1 LLTTKN
7 LDQLDKI
14 ENPRYEHYPRPIVSC
29 YTVREMDKVYR
40 AIGCSWR
47 VVMLA
52 RPDYSNAKTDEIMA
66 NMHIF
71 RINNGIIDH
80 DDAGHDRELYGKT

>member
-1 LLTTKN
+1 MV
-7 LDQLDKI
+7 
-14 ENPRYEHYPRPIVSC
+14 VSNNSEFDSLVQQ
-29 YTVREMDKVYR
+29 YVIGGGAPAVSFDISDNGREMDKVYR

-52 RPDYSNAKTDEIMA
+52 RPDYSNAKTDEIMV

-80 DDAGHDRELYGKT
+80 DDAPDWA